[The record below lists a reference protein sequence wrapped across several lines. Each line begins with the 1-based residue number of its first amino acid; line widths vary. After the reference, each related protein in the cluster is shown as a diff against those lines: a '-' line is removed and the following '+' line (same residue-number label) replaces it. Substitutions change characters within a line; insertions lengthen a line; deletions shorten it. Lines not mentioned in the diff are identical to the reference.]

1 MNKHNTNIRMRT
13 NDANK
18 NSCGRFRVSRASD
31 ASERYSSAGFTLIE
45 AIVAIGVISVGFV
58 GALVILSKSASQ
70 AGFLR
75 ERIIA
80 SHLAAEGIEVIRNIR
95 DTNWL
100 KPSNPN
106 WRTGLADTLNAI
118 VDYNSGSITIEA
130 DSSRWCLSYGLDSGF
145 YKYKHSYPCNTVFK
159 RHIVLTTK
167 TMEAYPWE
175 TDAEKLKYLEVQ
187 SIVTWQ
193 EKGQIK
199 TIQVIDNLYN
209 WK

>member
-1 MNKHNTNIRMRT
+1 MIK
-13 NDANK
+13 
-18 NSCGRFRVSRASD
+18 
-31 ASERYSSAGFTLIE
+31 SEIYNRGFTLIE

-100 KPSNPN
+100 KLSQPDWLSGLIEPKDAPVDTNV
-106 WRTGLADTLNAI
+106 TGI
-118 VDYNSGSITIEA
+118 VNYNSGSVTIEA
-130 DSSRWCLSYGLDSGF
+130 DSSRWCLSYGLDNGF

-159 RHIVLTTK
+159 RHIVLTK
-167 TMEAYPWE
+167 KSEIISGQSISF
-175 TDAEKLKYLEVQ
+175 LEVQ
-187 SIVTWQ
+187 SIVDWQ
-193 EKGQIK
+193 EKGLTK
-199 TIQVIDNLYN
+199 TIQVIDHLYD

>member
-1 MNKHNTNIRMRT
+1 MIKISNLK
-13 NDANK
+13 K
-18 NSCGRFRVSRASD
+18 ASSFKLHD
-31 ASERYSSAGFTLIE
+31 QGFTLIE

-80 SHLAAEGIEVIRNIR
+80 SHLAAEGIEVIKNIR

-100 KPSNPN
+100 VNRDWKA
-106 WRTGLADTLNAI
+106 GLADTPNAI
-118 VDYNSGSITIEA
+118 VSYNSGSVIIEA
-130 DSSRWCLSYGLDSGF
+130 DSSRWCLSYGLDNGF
-145 YKYKHSYPCNTVFK
+145 YKYKHSYPCNTIFK

-175 TDAEKLKYLEVQ
+175 TDPEKLKYLEIQ